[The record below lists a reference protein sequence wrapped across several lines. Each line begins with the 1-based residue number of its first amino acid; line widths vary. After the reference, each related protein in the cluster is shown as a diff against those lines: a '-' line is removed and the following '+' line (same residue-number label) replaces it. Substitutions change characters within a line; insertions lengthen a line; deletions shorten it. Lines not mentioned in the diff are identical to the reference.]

1 VTSAGL
7 AVRPTPRSVSG
18 LRRAKDRAF
27 TVSLWLAGILAML
40 PLVFIAGYV
49 VAKGAKALNIDFFTK
64 EPVAPGQSGGGIVQS
79 FIGSGL
85 IVGMATPVSV
95 PLGVLAAIYLAEY
108 GRGRLASAIRF
119 VAEILLS
126 TPSIV
131 AGAFIWAVVVVALGN
146 FSALA
151 GSLAL
156 TVLMWPIIARAAEEI
171 LRLVPQEVKEGA
183 LALGIPRW
191 KVILRVV
198 IPTAGAGI
206 LTAVMLAVARGLGE
220 TAPILLTALGNDF
233 INVHPLQPTDA
244 VPLRV
249 YNYAR
254 TPVLAQHD
262 LARGGA
268 IMLLVGV
275 VLLSITGRLL
285 SNRQRR
291 RRGRGAWKSP
301 ASRLGSARCGL

>member
-1 VTSAGL
+1 MSA
-7 AVRPTPRSVSG
+7 AVLPRPLSVHAVSRA
-18 LRRAKDRAF
+18 RRVKNRAF
-27 TVSLWLAGILAML
+27 TVGLWAAGFLAML
-40 PLVFIAGYV
+40 PLLFIASYV
-49 VAKGAKALNIDFFTK
+49 VARGAKALNIDFFTK
-64 EPVAPGQSGGGIVQS
+64 EPTAPGVPGGGIAEA

-85 IVGMATPVSV
+85 IVGMATLFSV
-95 PLGVLAAIYLAEY
+95 PLGLLAAIYLSEY
-108 GRGRLASAIRF
+108 GRGRIASVIRF

-131 AGAFIWAVVVVALGN
+131 AGAFIWALVVVALGN

-156 TVLMWPIIARAAEEI
+156 TVLMWPIVARATEEI

-198 IPTAGAGI
+198 VPTAGAGI

-233 INVHPLQPTDA
+233 INFNPMQPTDA

-254 TPVLAQHD
+254 TPVLAQHQ
-262 LARGGA
+262 LAWGGA

-275 VLLSITGRLL
+275 LVLSIAARFL

-291 RRGRGAWKSP
+291 R
-301 ASRLGSARCGL
+301 SR